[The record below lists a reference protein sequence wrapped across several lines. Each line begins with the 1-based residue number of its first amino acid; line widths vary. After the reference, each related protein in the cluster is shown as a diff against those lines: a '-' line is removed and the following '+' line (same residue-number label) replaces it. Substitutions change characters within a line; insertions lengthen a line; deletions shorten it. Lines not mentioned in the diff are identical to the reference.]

1 MSFLSIAKRLR
12 ARFAASWQD
21 EEDEESKHDL
31 AEPPLVETDDTP
43 PSAPVQAEGGQDV
56 TTERMDHAYWQQQP
70 SVVIEERLI
79 AR

>member
-21 EEDEESKHDL
+21 EEEDPAAQDS
-31 AEPPLVETDDTP
+31 PLVETDDAP
-43 PSAPVQAEGGQDV
+43 PSAPAQAASEQDV
-56 TTERMDHAYWQQQP
+56 TTERMDHLYWHPQP
-70 SVVIEERLI
+70 SVVIEERRI